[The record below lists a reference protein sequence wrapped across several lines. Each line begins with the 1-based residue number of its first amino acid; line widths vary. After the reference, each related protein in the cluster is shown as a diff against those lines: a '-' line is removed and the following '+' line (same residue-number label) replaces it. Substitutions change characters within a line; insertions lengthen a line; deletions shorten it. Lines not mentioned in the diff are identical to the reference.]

1 MLFRK
6 EPCSANENNRKS
18 DGHTQKDEDW
28 QIVQQIGF
36 HGTLRKE
43 IQIASGFIQMPKALW
58 FEDKAASRQT
68 RRLRYSK
75 DEADFKARHMH
86 KGM

>member
-1 MLFRK
+1 
-6 EPCSANENNRKS
+6 
-18 DGHTQKDEDW
+18 
-28 QIVQQIGF
+28 
-36 HGTLRKE
+36 
-43 IQIASGFIQMPKALW
+43 MPKALW